1 MLKKI
6 IIMWEMYVLPE
17 MKCLYKKMGLLTLAF
32 LFCLQAITFAAPANL
47 SAMRSSV
54 SADKVRIVFDVD
66 SIPAYNVTTANDG
79 QQIILDLPG
88 LSDAR
93 KIKTLA
99 LRDDLVKNV
108 AVSNGPKG
116 LHIVIDLDHAADY
129 VVKQLKNPNR
139 LFIDISKASESKTTA
154 EMAPGMVET
163 TYVRRDGRGMLTAYL
178 LDVDTSK
185 YTLRPAIANGVIAGR
200 GTVSSMSDQNNAL
213 AAVNASYFALDGEL
227 LGVTKLD
234 GKIVSTIDIPRTAV
248 GFLSD
253 GSPVIG
259 TINYN
264 GTIKTKKT
272 VVPIAGV
279 NCERSE
285 NSAVVYNEYYDDTTG
300 TNEYGKEYVVKDNK
314 VIAIN
319 TANSPLAKGTVVV
332 SVHGT
337 AADALADVKVGDSMQ
352 ITEDIGDPWNKAT
365 QIMGVGPRLVAAG
378 QVNVT
383 ADQEQFG
390 GDVAGGRA
398 PRTGVGILPNK
409 HVLLAVVDGR
419 QEQSIGCTLT
429 EFAQLLKNFGV
440 VDAVNFDGGGS
451 SELVVGGKVLN
462 SPSDGSERSVGSALV
477 VCSK

>member
-1 MLKKI
+1 M
-6 IIMWEMYVLPE
+6 PE
-17 MKCLYKKMGLLTLAF
+17 MKYLYKKMSLLTLAL
-32 LFCLQAITFAAPANL
+32 LFCLQAIAFAGTANL

-54 SADKVRIVFDVD
+54 SADKVRIVFDLD
-66 SIPAYNVTTANDG
+66 SVPVYNVTTANAG
-79 QQIILDLPG
+79 QQIILDLPD
-88 LSDAR
+88 LTDMR
-93 KIKTLA
+93 KVKELA
-99 LRDDLVKNV
+99 LRDDLVK
-108 AVSNGPKG
+108 AVTVSSSTKG
-116 LHIVIDLDHAADY
+116 IHVVIDLDHAAEY
-129 VVKQLKNPNR
+129 VVKQLKNPSR
-139 LFIDISKASESKTTA
+139 LFIDISKATESKVTD
-154 EMAPGMVET
+154 EMAPGLVET
-163 TYVRRDGRGMLTAYL
+163 TYTRRDGRGMLTAYL
-178 LDVDTSK
+178 LDVDTTK
-185 YTLRPAIANGVIAGR
+185 YILRPAIANGVIAGR
-200 GTVSSMSDQNNAL
+200 GTVSGMSDQNNAL

-248 GFLSD
+248 GFLAD
-253 GSPVIG
+253 GSPIIG

-285 NSAVVYNEYYDDTTG
+285 NSAVLYNEYYDDTTG

-352 ITEDIGDPWNKAT
+352 ITEDVGDPWNKAT

-409 HVLLAVVDGR
+409 HVVLAVVDGR

-451 SELVVGGKVLN
+451 SELVVGGKVIN
-462 SPSDGSERSVGSALV
+462 NPSDGSERSVGSALV
-477 VCSK
+477 VCNK